1 MAGLRRRGWPMISLV
16 LAVMLA
22 SVFAVQI
29 GTFVLLQVVPL
40 PEPPMFTVSQVARAL
55 ATGSAGAGEFR
66 FSLHLDPPAARFGRA
81 RRLAPAIARAL
92 HVAPEAVRLTF
103 LDPPHMNGHGPPPR
117 GREREFFEE
126 NAGSLLVG
134 DFAAA
139 VRRQDGRWLVVQPIR
154 SGVYAWRMRL
164 LFWLIAALVT
174 VTPFAWLLARWVTR
188 PVTLFA
194 HAAERIGRN
203 PRTPPLAEEGPAE
216 IVYAA
221 HALNDM
227 QQRLNRYI
235 DDRTVMIGAIA
246 HDLRTPLMRLALR
259 LERAPDEVRRGAER
273 DMADMQAMIAAATDY
288 VRGTTYSGPRRRLDL
303 RSLAESAVDD
313 LADRGERV
321 SIVPGGPVVVE
332 GDPVALR
339 TVIDNLLGNAV
350 RYAGDAELTVAEET
364 GAATLEVRDH
374 GDGIPDADLERAFEP
389 FYRTERSRNRETGG
403 IGLGL
408 ASVRGVVHQHGGE
421 ATLRNHP
428 DGGLVARVSLPV

>member
-1 MAGLRRRGWPMISLV
+1 
-16 LAVMLA
+16 
-22 SVFAVQI
+22 
-29 GTFVLLQVVPL
+29 
-40 PEPPMFTVSQVARAL
+40 
-55 ATGSAGAGEFR
+55 
-66 FSLHLDPPAARFGRA
+66 
-81 RRLAPAIARAL
+81 
-92 HVAPEAVRLTF
+92 
-103 LDPPHMNGHGPPPR
+103 MNGHGPPR

-134 DFAAA
+134 DFTASA
-139 VRRQDGRWLVVQPIR
+139 RRQDGRWLVVQPIR

-164 LFWLIAALVT
+164 LFWLVAALVT
-174 VTPFAWLLARWVTR
+174 VTPFAWLLARWVTQ

-194 HAAERIGRN
+194 SAAERIGRN
-203 PRTPPLAEEGPAE
+203 PRTPPLSEEGPAE
-216 IVYAA
+216 IVFAA

-227 QQRLNRYI
+227 QRRLNRYI

-288 VRGTTYSGPRRRLDL
+288 VRGTTHAGTRRRLDL

-321 SIVPGGPVVVE
+321 SIVPGDPVVVE

-350 RYAGDAELTVAEET
+350 RYAGDAELTIA
-364 GAATLEVRDH
+364 GDGRAATLEVRDH
-374 GDGIPDADLERAFEP
+374 GEGIPDRDLERAFEP
-389 FYRTERSRNRETGG
+389 FYRTERSRNRDTGG

-408 ASVRGVVHQHGGE
+408 ASVRGVVHQHGGA

-428 DGGLVARVSLPV
+428 DGGLVARVILPI

>member
-1 MAGLRRRGWPMISLV
+1 MLSLV

-22 SVFAVQI
+22 SVLAVQI
-29 GTFVLLQVVPL
+29 GTFVLIQVVPF
-40 PEPPMFTVSQVARAL
+40 PEPPMFTVAQVARAL
-55 ATGSAGAGEFR
+55 ASGRAGAGELR
-66 FSLHLDPPAARFGRA
+66 FSLQTDPPGARDGRA
-81 RRLAPAIARAL
+81 RRLAPAVARAL
-92 HVAPEAVRLTF
+92 RVTPNAVRLIF
-103 LDPPHMNGHGPPPR
+103 RDPPRLSGPPVR

-139 VRRQDGRWLVVQPIR
+139 VRRRDGRWLVVQPIR
-154 SGVYAWRMRL
+154 SGVYVWRMRL

-174 VTPFAWLLARWVTR
+174 ITPFAWLLARWVTR

-194 HAAERIGRN
+194 NAAERIGRN
-203 PRTPPLAEEGPAE
+203 PRTPALAEQGPAE

-221 HALNDM
+221 QALNDM

-235 DDRTVMIGAIA
+235 DDRTMMIGAIA

-288 VRGTTYSGPRRRLDL
+288 VRGTMPFGTWRRLDL

-321 SIVPGGPVVVE
+321 SIVPGGPVVME
-332 GDPVALR
+332 GDPAALR
-339 TVIDNLLGNAV
+339 SVIDNLLGNAV
-350 RYAGDAELTVAEET
+350 RYAGDAELTVASD
-364 GAATLEVRDH
+364 GRVATLEVRDH
-374 GDGIPDADLERAFEP
+374 GEGLPDEDLERAFEP
-389 FYRTERSRNRETGG
+389 FYRTERSRNRDTGG

-421 ATLRNHP
+421 ATLGNHP
-428 DGGLVARVSLPV
+428 DGGLVARVSLPI